1 MFTNLKNKLLEEQN
15 DRAHKEFESFKDKK
29 YSEEDLNKLFENE
42 ENILDKMNDDN
53 LKEFVEAVKLLFFML
68 KDFVTGNY
76 REIPIRTIL
85 AITGTLLYILNPFD
99 FIPDYIPG
107 VGYLDD
113 AGFIAVCLKAIKAD
127 IDKYKEFKGLCAW
140 NLHTGTLSKNVFFLL
155 QKPP

>member
-113 AGFIAVCLKAIKAD
+113 AGFIAVCLKAIKVD
-127 IDKYKEFKGLCAW
+127 IDKYKEFKGLCA
-140 NLHTGTLSKNVFFLL
+140 
-155 QKPP
+155 

>member
-1 MFTNLKNKLLEEQN
+1 MFTNLKNKLSEEQN

-99 FIPDYIPG
+99 FIPDFIPSVFG
-107 VGYLDD
+107 LST
-113 AGFIAVCLKAIKAD
+113 FSKRAITVSRTR
-127 IDKYKEFKGLCAW
+127 YFTSLR
-140 NLHTGTLSKNVFFLL
+140 
-155 QKPP
+155 

>member
-127 IDKYKEFKGLCAW
+127 IDKYKEFKGLCA
-140 NLHTGTLSKNVFFLL
+140 
-155 QKPP
+155 

>member
-99 FIPDYIPG
+99 FIPDFIPG

-113 AGFIAVCLKAIKAD
+113 AGIIAVCLTAIKAD
-127 IDKYKEFKGLCAW
+127 IDKYKEFKGLCA
-140 NLHTGTLSKNVFFLL
+140 
-155 QKPP
+155 

>member
-1 MFTNLKNKLLEEQN
+1 MFTNLKNKLSEEQS

-53 LKEFVEAVKLLFFML
+53 LKEFVEAVKLLFFMP
-68 KDFVTGNY
+68 KDFITGNY

-85 AITGTLLYILNPFD
+85 AITGTLLYIFNPFD
-99 FIPDYIPG
+99 FIPDFIPG

-113 AGFIAVCLKAIKAD
+113 AGIIAVCLTAIKAD
-127 IDKYKEFKGLCAW
+127 IDKYKEFKGLCA
-140 NLHTGTLSKNVFFLL
+140 
-155 QKPP
+155 